1 MLAITLFIIWLSK
14 SWSGSVLNFKVLVSV
29 WALDTQV
36 SVWVLRHH
44 SLGLGLEHQ
53 SLGLEEFSLK
63 SKAALSCTFL
73 DILHSITKRDMQ
85 FFSIGY
91 LWMELAW
98 TDSGSVEQ
106 PKNLQVRSERIFMYI
121 PSDFACWHFS
131 QDRLFFQ
138 QNLYVVQHFDLYLHI
153 IHKCQNTCRLFLQIL
168 PAWKFCMWHSRFRH
182 TFCILQLLSRGTTDS
197 GATKKVCGAICATLT
212 CNEVYRNRS
221 WL

>member
-85 FFSIGY
+85 FFFHWLSMDGACLNWQWISWAAKKFAGKIRENFHVHSFWFC
-91 LWMELAW
+91 LLA
-98 TDSGSVEQ
+98 
-106 PKNLQVRSERIFMYI
+106 
-121 PSDFACWHFS
+121 
-131 QDRLFFQ
+131 FFTRQ
-138 QNLYVVQHFDLYLHI
+138 A
-153 IHKCQNTCRLFLQIL
+153 FLS
-168 PAWKFCMWHSRFRH
+168 AKS
-182 TFCILQLLSRGTTDS
+182 
-197 GATKKVCGAICATLT
+197 VCGAALWFILAY
-212 CNEVYRNRS
+212 NS
-221 WL
+221 